1 MSGFGKPAICGISY
15 ALGEIR
21 PLDAAAAGAPPEMLA
36 RLRQKGV
43 HSFSRMDGAVP
54 AAITQCVRRTLELAA
69 TTPAE
74 IDSVLFVTES
84 FTGFTD
90 LEPMPG
96 HSLVRAHR
104 NLAVDA
110 VAGAGVD
117 DVPMF
122 CSTFGGS
129 SNLLQALFLAKPVLE
144 FTSQKNMLLVCI
156 DRLPPGVSRVM
167 DVAEAVTGDGVAT
180 CLLTRQ
186 PKQPG
191 SAFEIER
198 VGITP
203 YAHPDRHA
211 GWNQLILQ
219 MYRATKAAAADCYE
233 ALALTPADY
242 AWMILSNYNILT
254 CRVFARLLGIGL
266 ERTFMRNAARAGHI
280 PGCDPLIN
288 LRDLADETHL
298 APGTRILMYG
308 NGPISCGT
316 VSLRVR

>member
-1 MSGFGKPAICGISY
+1 MNGFGKPAICGISY
-15 ALGEIR
+15 TLGDLH
-21 PLDAAAAGAPPEMLA
+21 PLEQASADLTPEVIA
-36 RLRQKGV
+36 RLRKKGIGK
-43 HSFSRMDGAVP
+43 FSKLEGAVP
-54 AAITQCVRRTLELAA
+54 EAITACVRRTLEE
-69 TTPAE
+69 TNTSPRE
-74 IDSVLFVTES
+74 IDSVMFVTES

-90 LEPMPG
+90 LEPLPG

-110 VAGAGVD
+110 VSDAGVN

-144 FTSQKNMLLVCI
+144 FTSQRNMLLVCV
-156 DRLPPGVSRVM
+156 DRLPPDVNRLM

-180 CLLTRQ
+180 CLLTRE
-186 PKQPG
+186 PKHAG

-211 GWNQLILQ
+211 EWNRLILQ

-233 ALALTPADY
+233 ALAVGPGDY
-242 AWMILSNYNILT
+242 AWMIISNYNILT
-254 CRVFARLLGIGL
+254 CSVFARLLGFDL
-266 ERTFMRNAARAGHI
+266 ERTFVKNADRAGHI

-288 LRDLADETHL
+288 LCDLAKETRL
-298 APGTRILMYG
+298 APGMRILMYG